1 MKQFSCGDVV
11 PGCGRVF
18 SGDTDDEVLTAVTAH
33 ARIDHGLSTIPDSLL
48 EQVRGHILLATR

>member
-18 SGDTDDEVLTAVTAH
+18 RGSDGARFLDEVAEH
-33 ARIDHGLSTIPDSLL
+33 ARGDHGLSVADADLL
-48 EQVRGHILLATR
+48 ELISAHSITAPS

>member
-18 SGDTDDEVLTAVTAH
+18 LGTEAQILADVAVH
-33 ARIDHGLSTIPDSLL
+33 ARADHGLTSITDSLVAA
-48 EQVRGHILLATR
+48 VRENMKVPA